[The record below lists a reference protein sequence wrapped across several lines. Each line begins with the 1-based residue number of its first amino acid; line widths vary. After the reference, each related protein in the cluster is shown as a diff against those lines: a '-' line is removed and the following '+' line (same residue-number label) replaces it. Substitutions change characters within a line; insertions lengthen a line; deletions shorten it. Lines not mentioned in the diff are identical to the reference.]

1 MLVLLFKDV
10 MQDKGVFSVFRSIFS
25 LLLSYGFLLL
35 ANGLFNSL
43 LGLRATLEGVNTSWL
58 GFIMASYFLGL
69 LLGGLFAVRIIT
81 RVGHIRAFAV
91 FASLMST
98 TALLHPL
105 FLEVSQWMLLRLIS
119 GFCMA
124 GLIIVTESWLN
135 EATPSHQRG
144 GVLSSY
150 MMVNYMA
157 AGCGQ
162 FLLNLG
168 DVGQFQ
174 LFS

>member
-1 MLVLLFKDV
+1 MDAFT
-10 MQDKGVFSVFRSIFS
+10 
-25 LLLSYGFLLL
+25 
-35 ANGLFNSL
+35 FN
-43 LGLRATLEGVNTSWL
+43 
-58 GFIMASYFLGL
+58 
-69 LLGGLFAVRIIT
+69 
-81 RVGHIRAFAV
+81 
-91 FASLMST
+91 
-98 TALLHPL
+98 
-105 FLEVSQWMLLRLIS
+105 S

-174 LFS
+174 LFSLASIIFSLALIPVLLTKQSAPIITTSSKLSFGLFVSSRSVSHFGSVRGRC